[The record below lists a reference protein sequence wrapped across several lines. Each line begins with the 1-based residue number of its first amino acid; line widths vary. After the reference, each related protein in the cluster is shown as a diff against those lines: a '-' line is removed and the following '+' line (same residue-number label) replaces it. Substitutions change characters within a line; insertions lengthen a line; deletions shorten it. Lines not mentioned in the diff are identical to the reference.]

1 MELTLSLDHD
11 AAMPLH
17 RQVYAELRRSI
28 LTGRLLPGQRVP
40 STRSLSQSLGI
51 SRTTVTQGYEQ
62 LLSEGYLETRH
73 GSGTFV
79 CGQLPETLLQ
89 TEAIAPIDPP
99 KPSAIRLSRY
109 AQSMTG
115 NPLVLQTYPD
125 AEISFRYGRPA
136 LQHFPIDLWR
146 KLLSRH
152 CNADTGWLDYA
163 LDAQGDVGLRTAIAG
178 YLRRARAVQCDPS
191 QIVLTNGTQ
200 QGLDL
205 ILRVL
210 IEPGDTIALED
221 PGYLSARKVFLSHQV
236 NLLPIPVDASG
247 LVVEYLTQLTR
258 AGMPPV
264 RLLSVTPSH
273 QFPTGATLSLSRR
286 LALLQW
292 SRKTGAIII
301 EDDYDSEY
309 RYGDQPMPALQGLD
323 SSDSVIYM
331 GTFSKVLF
339 PSLRIGYLVL
349 PPQLVPFIAQAKWLS
364 DRQLPMLEQKVL
376 TDFIEA
382 GHLESHIRK
391 MRSHYD
397 RRRQVLVQALQQH
410 FDSQVTILGEK
421 AGIHV
426 MVRFSLDL
434 SGAEIMARSLQAGVG
449 IVPALP
455 CYLADGGDREFIL
468 GYGELE
474 EGAIVEGI
482 QRLAIALLGSMSF
495 FDASLADNS
504 SGS

>member
-11 AAMPLH
+11 SATSLH

-28 LTGRLLPGQRVP
+28 LAGRLLPGQRLP

-62 LLSEGYLETRH
+62 LLSEGYLETQH

-79 CGQLPETLLQ
+79 CRQLPDALLN
-89 TEAIAPIDPP
+89 TAAIKPIDTA
-99 KPSAIRLSRY
+99 KPTAIRLSQY
-109 AQSMTG
+109 AQSMAG

-136 LQHFPIDLWR
+136 LQHFPIALWR

-152 CNADTGWLDYA
+152 CNADTAWLDYA
-163 LDAQGDVGLRTAIAG
+163 LDAQGDVGLRTAIAH
-178 YLRRARAVQCDPS
+178 YLGRARAVQCDPS

-210 IEPGDTIALED
+210 TEPGDTIALED
-221 PGYLSARKVFLSHQV
+221 PGYLSARRVFLSHRV
-236 NLLPIPVDASG
+236 NLLPIPVDAAG
-247 LVVEYLTQLTR
+247 LVVEYLNQLTTS
-258 AGMPPV
+258 GLKPPV

-286 LALLQW
+286 LALLRWAQQ
-292 SRKTGAIII
+292 TGAMII

-309 RYGDQPMPALQGLD
+309 RYGDKPMPALQGLD

-349 PPQLVPFIAQAKWLS
+349 PQPLVPLIAQAKWLS

-376 TDFIEA
+376 TDFIES

-397 RRRQVLVQALQQH
+397 RRRQVLVQALQQN
-410 FDSQVTILGEK
+410 FGDQVTILGEK
-421 AGIHV
+421 AGIHI
-426 MVRFSLDL
+426 MVRFSLNL

-449 IVPALP
+449 MVPASP
-455 CYLADGGDREFIL
+455 CYLVDSGEHEFIL

-474 EGAIVEGI
+474 EAAIVEGI
-482 QRLAIALLGSMSF
+482 QRLAIALRKC
-495 FDASLADNS
+495 
-504 SGS
+504 

>member
-11 AAMPLH
+11 AAIPLH

-40 STRSLSQSLGI
+40 STRSLSQSLAI

-79 CGQLPETLLQ
+79 CGQLPDAMLNT
-89 TEAIAPIDPP
+89 TAIDPIAAP
-99 KPSAIRLSRY
+99 KSTTLRLSQY
-109 AQSMTG
+109 AQSMIDD
-115 NPLVLQTYPD
+115 PLVLQNFPT

-136 LQHFPIDLWR
+136 LQHFPIALWC

-152 CNADTGWLDYA
+152 CNADPTWLDYS
-163 LDAQGDVGLRTAIAG
+163 LDAQGDGALRTAIAH
-178 YLRRARAVQCDPS
+178 YLGRARAVQCDPN
-191 QIVLTNGTQ
+191 QIVLVNGTQ
-200 QGLDL
+200 QALDL
-205 ILRVL
+205 ILRIL
-210 IEPGDTIALED
+210 IEPGETIALED
-221 PGYLSARKVFLSHQV
+221 PSYISARKVFLSHHV
-236 NLLPIPVDASG
+236 KLLPIPVDESG
-247 LVVEYLTQLTR
+247 LIVEQLTHLT
-258 AGMPPV
+258 AGDLKSPV
-264 RLLSVTPSH
+264 RLLYVTPSH

-286 LALLQW
+286 LALLKWAQQ
-292 SRKTGAIII
+292 TGAMII

-309 RYGDQPMPALQGLD
+309 RYGDKPIPALQGLD
-323 SSDSVIYM
+323 SSDSVLYI

-349 PPQLVPFIAQAKWLS
+349 PPRLVPFIAQAKWLS
-364 DRQLPMLEQKVL
+364 DRQLPMLDQKVL

-397 RRRQVLVQALQQH
+397 RRRQVLVNALQQH
-410 FDSQVTILGEK
+410 FGQHITILGER

-426 MVRFSLDL
+426 MVRFSMNL
-434 SGAEIMARSLQAGVG
+434 SGAEIMARSLQMGVG
-449 IVPALP
+449 IVPASP
-455 CYLADGGDREFIL
+455 CYLGDGGEREFIL

-474 EGAIVEGI
+474 DDAIVEGI
-482 QRLAIALLGSMSF
+482 RRLAIALQRC
-495 FDASLADNS
+495 
-504 SGS
+504 

>member
-1 MELTLSLDHD
+1 
-11 AAMPLH
+11 
-17 RQVYAELRRSI
+17 
-28 LTGRLLPGQRVP
+28 
-40 STRSLSQSLGI
+40 
-51 SRTTVTQGYEQ
+51 
-62 LLSEGYLETRH
+62 
-73 GSGTFV
+73 
-79 CGQLPETLLQ
+79 
-89 TEAIAPIDPP
+89 
-99 KPSAIRLSRY
+99 
-109 AQSMTG
+109 
-115 NPLVLQTYPD
+115 
-125 AEISFRYGRPA
+125 
-136 LQHFPIDLWR
+136 
-146 KLLSRH
+146 
-152 CNADTGWLDYA
+152 
-163 LDAQGDVGLRTAIAG
+163 VGLRTAIAR
-178 YLRRARAVQCDPS
+178 YLGRARAVQCDPR

-221 PGYLSARKVFLSHQV
+221 PGYLSARRVFLSHQV

-247 LVVEYLTQLTR
+247 LVVEYLTRLTT
-258 AGMPPV
+258 AGLPPV

-292 SRKTGAIII
+292 AQQTGAIII

-309 RYGDQPMPALQGLD
+309 RYGDKPIPALQGLD
-323 SSDSVIYM
+323 SSNSVIYM

-397 RRRQVLVQALQQH
+397 RRRQVLVQALQEH
-410 FDSQVTILGEK
+410 FGPQVTILGEK

-426 MVRFSLDL
+426 MVRFSLDR

-449 IVPALP
+449 IVPASP
-455 CYLADGGDREFIL
+455 CYLTDGGEREFIL

-495 FDASLADNS
+495 FDASLADKS

>member
-1 MELTLSLDHD
+1 MELTLNFDHD

-40 STRSLSQSLGI
+40 STRSLAQSLGI
-51 SRTTVTQGYEQ
+51 SRTTITQGYDQ

-79 CGQLPETLLQ
+79 CGQLPDMLLQ
-89 TEAIAPIDPP
+89 TEAIDPIVAPTTA
-99 KPSAIRLSRY
+99 AIRLSQY
-109 AQSMTG
+109 AQSMAG

-136 LQHFPIDLWR
+136 LQHFPIGLWR

-152 CNADTGWLDYA
+152 CNADTEWLDYA
-163 LDAQGDVGLRTAIAG
+163 LDAQGDGGLRTAIAR
-178 YLRRARAVQCDPS
+178 YLGRARAVQCDPS

-210 IEPGDTIALED
+210 TEPGDTIALED

-236 NLLPIPVDASG
+236 KLLPIPVDESG
-247 LVVEYLTQLTR
+247 LVVEYLTALTT
-258 AGMPPV
+258 ASSHPPV

-292 SRKTGAIII
+292 AQQTGAIII

-309 RYGDQPMPALQGLD
+309 RYGDKPIPALQGLD

-349 PPQLVPFIAQAKWLS
+349 PPQLVPFVAQAKWLS

-410 FDSQVTILGEK
+410 FGTQVTILGEK

-434 SGAEIMARSLQAGVG
+434 TGAAIIARSLQAGVG
-449 IVPALP
+449 IVPASP
-455 CYLADGGDREFIL
+455 CYLADGGDRAFIL

-474 EGAIVEGI
+474 EAAIIEGI
-482 QRLAIALLGSMSF
+482 QRLAIALH
-495 FDASLADNS
+495 
-504 SGS
+504 SG

>member
-11 AAMPLH
+11 AAIPLH

-40 STRSLSQSLGI
+40 STRSLAQALAI

-79 CGQLPETLLQ
+79 CGELPDAMLNTA
-89 TEAIAPIDPP
+89 AIAPIDAPN
-99 KPSAIRLSRY
+99 SATLRLSQY
-109 AQSMTG
+109 AQSMVDT
-115 NPLVLQTYPD
+115 PLALQTFPT

-136 LQHFPIDLWR
+136 LQHFPISLWR

-152 CNADTGWLDYA
+152 CNADPAWLDYS
-163 LDAQGDVGLRTAIAG
+163 LDAQGDMGLRTAIAR
-178 YLRRARAVQCDPS
+178 YLGRARAVQCDPS

-200 QGLDL
+200 QALDL
-205 ILRVL
+205 ILRILV
-210 IEPGDTIALED
+210 EPGETIALED
-221 PGYLSARKVFLSHQV
+221 PGYLSARKVFLSHHL
-236 NLLPIPVDASG
+236 NLLPIPVDESG
-247 LVVEYLTQLTR
+247 LVVEHLTQLTT
-258 AGMPPV
+258 GGLNPPV
-264 RLLSVTPSH
+264 RLLYVTPSH

-292 SRKTGAIII
+292 AQQTGAMII

-309 RYGDQPMPALQGLD
+309 RYGDKPIPALQGLD
-323 SSDSVIYM
+323 SSDLVIYI

-349 PPQLVPFIAQAKWLS
+349 PSQLVPFVAQAKWLS

-397 RRRQVLVQALQQH
+397 RRRQVLVKALQQH
-410 FDSQVTILGEK
+410 FGSQVIILGEK
-421 AGIHV
+421 AGMHV
-426 MVRFSLDL
+426 MVRFLVDI
-434 SGAEIMARSLQAGVG
+434 SGVEIMARSLQVGVG
-449 IVPALP
+449 IVPAAP
-455 CYLADGGDREFIL
+455 CYLAESVEQEFIL
-468 GYGELE
+468 GYSEME
-474 EGAIVEGI
+474 EATIIEGI
-482 QRLAIALLGSMSF
+482 QRLAGALQS
-495 FDASLADNS
+495 N
-504 SGS
+504 

>member
-17 RQVYAELRRSI
+17 RQVYVELRRSI
-28 LTGRLLPGQRVP
+28 LAGRLLPGQRVP
-40 STRSLSQSLGI
+40 STRSLAQSLAI

-79 CGQLPETLLQ
+79 CGQLPDAMLNT
-89 TEAIAPIDPP
+89 AAIDPINAA
-99 KPSAIRLSRY
+99 KPTTRRLSPY
-109 AQSMTG
+109 AQAIMG
-115 NPLVLQTYPD
+115 DPLVRQTFPT

-136 LQHFPIDLWR
+136 LQHFPIGLWR

-152 CNADTGWLDYA
+152 CNADPTWLDYS
-163 LDAQGDVGLRTAIAG
+163 LEAQGDGELRAAIAR
-178 YLRRARAVQCDPS
+178 YLGRARAVQCDPS

-210 IEPGDTIALED
+210 LAPGETIALED
-221 PGYLSARKVFLSHQV
+221 PGYLSARKVFLSHHV

-247 LVVEYLTQLTR
+247 LVVEQLTPLTSP
-258 AGMPPV
+258 GLHPPGLHPPV
-264 RLLSVTPSH
+264 RLLYVTPSH

-292 SRKTGAIII
+292 AQQTGAMII

-309 RYGDQPMPALQGLD
+309 RYGDKPIPALQGLD
-323 SSDSVIYM
+323 SSDSVIYV

-349 PPQLVPFIAQAKWLS
+349 PAPLVPVVAQAKWLS

-376 TDFIEA
+376 TDFITD

-397 RRRQVLVQALQQH
+397 HRRQILVNALQQH
-410 FDSQVTILGEK
+410 FGPQITILGEN

-426 MVRFSLDL
+426 MVRFLLDL
-434 SGAEIMARSLQAGVG
+434 DGAEIMARSLQAGVG
-449 IVPALP
+449 MVPAAP
-455 CYLADGGDREFIL
+455 CYLGDGGAREFIL

-474 EGAIVEGI
+474 ASTIVEGI
-482 QRLAIALLGSMSF
+482 QRLAMALQT
-495 FDASLADNS
+495 
-504 SGS
+504 

>member
-1 MELTLSLDHD
+1 MLMELTLSLDHD
-11 AAMPLH
+11 STVPLH
-17 RQVYAELRRSI
+17 RQVYTELRRSI
-28 LTGRLLPGQRVP
+28 LTGRLLPGQQVP
-40 STRSLSQSLGI
+40 STRSLSQAIGV

-79 CGQLPETLLQ
+79 CGQLPDALLH
-89 TEAIAPIDPP
+89 TEAIAPIDRP
-99 KPSAIRLSRY
+99 KPATLQLSKY
-109 AQSMTG
+109 AQSMVG
-115 NPLVLQTYPD
+115 NPLVLQSYPT

-136 LQHFPIDLWR
+136 LQQFPIALWR

-152 CNADTGWLDYA
+152 CSADTEWLDYA
-163 LDAQGDVGLRTAIAG
+163 LDAQGDLGLRTAIAH
-178 YLRRARAVQCDPS
+178 YLGRARAVQCKPE

-210 IEPGDTIALED
+210 IEPGDQIALED
-221 PGYLSARKVFLSHQV
+221 PTYLSARKVFLSHNV

-247 LVVEYLTQLTR
+247 LAIEQLISQTS
-258 AGMPPV
+258 AHPV
-264 RLLSVTPSH
+264 RLLYVTPSH

-292 SRKTGAIII
+292 AQQTGTMII

-309 RYGDQPMPALQGLD
+309 RYGDKPIPALQGLD
-323 SSDSVIYM
+323 SSDSVIYL

-349 PPQLVPFIAQAKWLS
+349 PARLVPFITQAKWLS

-382 GHLESHIRK
+382 GHLESHVRK

-397 RRRQVLVQALQQH
+397 RLRQALVQALQQH
-410 FDSQVTILGEK
+410 FGSRVEILGEK

-426 MVRFSLDL
+426 MVRFLLDM
-434 SGAEIMARSLQAGVG
+434 SGAEILARSLQAGVG
-449 IVPALP
+449 IVPAAP
-455 CYLADGGDREFIL
+455 CYLGAGGESEFIL

-474 EGAIVEGI
+474 EERIVEAI
-482 QRLAIALLGSMSF
+482 QRLADVLQR
-495 FDASLADNS
+495 
-504 SGS
+504 

>member
-1 MELTLSLDHD
+1 MELILSLERD

-17 RQVYAELRRSI
+17 RQVYGELRQLI
-28 LTGRLLPGQRVP
+28 LMGRLLPGQRVP
-40 STRSLSQSLGI
+40 STRSLSQSCGI
-51 SRTTVTQGYEQ
+51 SRTTVTQSYEQ

-79 CGQLPETLLQ
+79 CRQLPDTLLH
-89 TEAIAPIDPP
+89 TAAIDPIDTP
-99 KPSAIRLSRY
+99 KPSAIRLSQY
-109 AQSMTG
+109 AQSMTD
-115 NPLVLQTYPD
+115 NPLVLQTYPT

-136 LQHFPIDLWR
+136 LQYFPITLWR

-152 CNADTGWLDYA
+152 CNANTEWLDYA
-163 LDAQGDVGLRTAIAG
+163 LDAQGDRGLRIAIAH
-178 YLRRARAVQCDPS
+178 YLARARAVQCDPS

-210 IEPGDTIALED
+210 TEPGDTIALED
-221 PGYLSARKVFLSHQV
+221 PGYLSARRVFLSHQV
-236 NLLPIPVDASG
+236 NLLPIPVDESG
-247 LVVEYLTQLTR
+247 LMVEYLTQLTT
-258 AGMPPV
+258 AGSPTESLLPV

-273 QFPTGATLSLSRR
+273 QFPTGATLSLARR

-292 SRKTGAIII
+292 AQQTGAMII

-309 RYGDQPMPALQGLD
+309 RYGDNPIPALQGLD
-323 SSDSVIYM
+323 SRNCVIYM

-339 PSLRIGYLVL
+339 PSLRMGYLVL
-349 PPQLVPFIAQAKWLS
+349 PPQLVTFIAQAKWLS

-376 TDFIEA
+376 ADFIAA

-397 RRRQVLVQALQQH
+397 RRRQVLVQALQHH
-410 FDSQVTILGEK
+410 FGNQITILGEK

-426 MVRFSLDL
+426 MVRFLLDL
-434 SGAEIMARSLQAGVG
+434 SGAEIMARSLQVGVG
-449 IVPALP
+449 IVPATP
-455 CYLADGGDREFIL
+455 CYLLDGGDREFIL

-474 EGAIVEGI
+474 ESVIIEGI
-482 QRLAIALLGSMSF
+482 KRLAAALF
-495 FDASLADNS
+495 QN
-504 SGS
+504 

>member
-11 AAMPLH
+11 SAIPLH

-28 LTGRLLPGQRVP
+28 LSGRLLPGQRVP
-40 STRSLSQSLGI
+40 STRSLSQTLAI
-51 SRTTVTQGYEQ
+51 SRTTVTQGYDQ

-79 CGQLPETLLQ
+79 CRQLPDAMLNTA
-89 TEAIAPIDPP
+89 AIEPIDRENPTP
-99 KPSAIRLSRY
+99 LRLSQY
-109 AQSMTG
+109 AQSMVDT
-115 NPLVLQTYPD
+115 PLILQSYPT

-136 LQHFPIDLWR
+136 LQHFPIGLWR

-152 CNADTGWLDYA
+152 SSADTAWLDYA
-163 LDAQGDVGLRTAIAG
+163 LDAQGDMGLRTAIAR
-178 YLRRARAVQCDPS
+178 YLGRARAVQCDPN

-200 QGLDL
+200 QALDL

-210 IEPGDTIALED
+210 IERGETIAIEN
-221 PGYLSARKVFLSHQV
+221 PGYVNARKVFLSHHV
-236 NLLPIPVDASG
+236 NLLPIPVDESG
-247 LVVEYLTQLTR
+247 LMIEQLTDQS
-258 AGMPPV
+258 A
-264 RLLSVTPSH
+264 RLLYVTPSH

-286 LALLQW
+286 LALLKWAQQHN
-292 SRKTGAIII
+292 AMII

-309 RYGDQPMPALQGLD
+309 RYGDQPIPALQGLD
-323 SSDSVIYM
+323 SSDSVIYI

-349 PPQLVPFIAQAKWLS
+349 PAPLVPFVAQAKWLS

-410 FDSQVTILGEK
+410 FGSQITILGEK

-426 MVRFSLDL
+426 MIQFSLEM
-434 SGAEIMARSLQAGVG
+434 SGAEIMTRSLQAGVG
-449 IVPALP
+449 IVPASP

-474 EGAIVEGI
+474 ECTIVEGI
-482 QRLAIALLGSMSF
+482 ERLAIALQRC
-495 FDASLADNS
+495 
-504 SGS
+504 